1 MSSTKSEFERLPRIY
16 EPQVYIL
23 ELYPNAR
30 DFTFC
35 GKVTICMA
43 LTQPTNSIV
52 LNAKKIEI
60 VSARVS
66 NSALKS
72 ELIAPTK
79 SIVYDEKQEK
89 VTINFDSKL
98 EKGDADLCLE
108 YKGILA
114 DDMHGFYRSTYRD
127 SSGEERVILSTQFE
141 ATYARRAFPCFDEP
155 DRKAKFRISM
165 VIPDHLTALSCMPE
179 VSRNPVETCEL
190 QKYGLPTATSHPYVK
205 VDFDETPLMSTYIVA
220 FVVGRFDYTEARD
233 VNGVRIRVYT
243 PPNRSYL
250 GAHALRMARS
260 ALPFFTEVFGT
271 GYPLPKLDLV
281 AIPDFAMGAMEN
293 WGLLTYRET
302 RLLVDET
309 GSSLMS
315 KRGVALTVAH
325 EVAHM
330 WFGNLVTMKWWT
342 HLWLNEGFAT
352 WIEYLAVDH
361 CFPEYDIWTVF
372 LTDEI
377 SNAMA
382 TDELKTSH
390 PIEVEVHSPDEVAE
404 IFDAVSYKKG
414 SSIIRMINDYVGP
427 EKFMKGLQLY
437 IQRHKYGNTTTDDLW
452 NALSEVCGE
461 DVGSIMSTWTRQ
473 TGFPALTVHK
483 VSDTAEDGLVISIQ
497 QDRFLAEGGYSD
509 DTSEWY
515 VPVTICEAADSTKIL
530 KRVLVPPSARTQAFS
545 VHLPSGSQIRLNPG
559 AVGFYRVQ
567 YEGSLM
573 GPILEALGERRLEN
587 RDRLCVLVD
596 AFALARAGRIRMTSA
611 LTMASTLHCEGDY
624 IVWCELRTEL
634 GKLRSLLQERCA
646 TSNDAS
652 GVEATTPFEEALNTF
667 IIHLA
672 EPPFKQLGWE
682 AGKKESNNAIL
693 LRPLLI
699 AMLGAAGAPEV
710 VARATALFDRHYK
723 AVMSCDK
730 GDADGCGAATTCGD
744 IIPADL
750 RVAVYSTCMR
760 HGGDDVYERLL
771 NLYERATMH
780 DERVRILHCVG
791 CTGQSALAKR
801 VIGLAFSD
809 LVRKQD
815 RLFPL
820 MSLSSGSAIG
830 RRAVWREIQRRIDTL
845 MEDLAATSIVSHV
858 ISTCCKGFCTKADY
872 EEVEAFFKA
881 HPVQCVRA
889 VQQALESISLNTR
902 FMDREGDSVSQFL
915 VQFACNIPG
924 CVC

>member
-1 MSSTKSEFERLPRIY
+1 MSSTNSEFERLPRIY

-98 EKGDADLCLE
+98 EKGDVALCLE

-205 VDFDETPLMSTYIVA
+205 V
-220 FVVGRFDYTEARD
+220 
-233 VNGVRIRVYT
+233 
-243 PPNRSYL
+243 
-250 GAHALRMARS
+250 
-260 ALPFFTEVFGT
+260 FGT
-271 GYPLPKLDLV
+271 GFPLPKLDLV
-281 AIPDFAMGAMEN
+281 AIPDFEMGAMEN

-302 RLLVDET
+302 RLLVDEA

-372 LTDEI
+372 LTDVI
-377 SNAMA
+377 SNAVA
-382 TDELKTSH
+382 TDALKTSH

-404 IFDAVSYKKG
+404 IFDAVSYEKG

-483 VSDTAEDGLVISIQ
+483 VCDTAEDGLVISIQ

-545 VHLPSGSQIRLNPG
+545 VHLPSGSRIRLNPG
-559 AVGFYRVQ
+559 VVGFYRVQ

-587 RDRLCVLVD
+587 RDRVCVLAD

-611 LTMASTLHCEGDY
+611 LTMASTLRCEGDY

-646 TSNDAS
+646 TSNDAA

-682 AGKKESNNAIL
+682 AGKEESNNATL

-710 VARATALFDRHYK
+710 VARATTLFDRHYK

-730 GDADGCGAATTCGD
+730 GDADGCGAATACGD

-760 HGGDDVYERLL
+760 HGGDGVYERLL
-771 NLYERATMH
+771 NLHERATMH

-858 ISTCCKGFCTKADY
+858 ISTCCKGFCSKADY

-902 FMDREGDSVSQFL
+902 FMDRDGDSVSQFL
-915 VQFACNIPG
+915 VQFARNIPG
-924 CVC
+924 CGC